1 VGERSFHLR
10 YGWLIL
16 GAHPAATLFGIGPG
30 RYGEYAADSGDF
42 PDTVNMQTSEMEILV
57 EWGVAGLATWLV
69 LLGGLAWR
77 AAQLHGLLGLGLV
90 VALVIAD
97 SFQANWKHEA
107 MFLAVAALS
116 ITPSSMAER
125 YV

>member
-1 VGERSFHLR
+1 MVGIYEHALHCRIHN
-10 YGWLIL
+10 
-16 GAHPAATLFGIGPG
+16 
-30 RYGEYAADSGDF
+30 
-42 PDTVNMQTSEMEILV
+42 VLV
-57 EWGVAGLATWLV
+57 LV
-69 LLGGLAWR
+69 LLGGLALR

-116 ITPSSMAER
+116 IAPCSMAEHNL
-125 YV
+125 